1 MDEAD
6 VQQFVFI
13 RTVTRIPKEIRTYQ
27 RRGSGGNESC
37 LIFPFIIQLYGKI

>member
-13 RTVTRIPKEIRTYQ
+13 RTVTRIPKEIQYERI
-27 RRGSGGNESC
+27 RGGDLAEMSHA
-37 LIFPFIIQLYGKI
+37 